1 MPAVESVNIN
11 SYLENVEDENQKRA
25 RGDPTSTV
33 TIIPS
38 TDFATKILPRAIT
51 EITALAELVDNAI
64 EATNDLDDR
73 VERIV
78 RVQFDHQARTL
89 SIEDNGCGM
98 DSRRVVECFSLGH
111 SERSADNLEAAH
123 KSAAKE
129 IEAVSNVRLTACL
142 REDLTVTTVLSTRC
156 WREDRHLQARPSCR
170 NCDPLSLSPRR
181 QHRRYPPPY

>member
-1 MPAVESVNIN
+1 MPTVESVNIYA
-11 SYLENVEDENQKRA
+11 YLEKEENEEQKRA

-33 TIIPS
+33 NIIPS

-64 EATNDLDDR
+64 EATNDLDER

-78 RVQFDHQARTL
+78 RVQFDHQTRTL

-111 SERSADNLEAAH
+111 SERSAANLETAH
-123 KSAAKE
+123 KSSASE

-142 REDLTVTTVLSTRC
+142 RECLTVIVVFSARC
-156 WREDRHLQARPSCR
+156 WR
-170 NCDPLSLSPRR
+170 
-181 QHRRYPPPY
+181 